1 MKCKSRAKLED
12 KGNVIDSFISLY
24 NESDY
29 LSQGECAKKST
40 QAKTQN
46 LYIAHIGHKTQLDI

>member
-40 QAKTQN
+40 
-46 LYIAHIGHKTQLDI
+46 